1 MGTLRPREG
10 RSHPQATQP
19 GNCRAGISP
28 PESRPGV
35 HTLKDT
41 THPCPHSGVA
51 WRLGSVHPRDVDRRL
66 RPSARGSRFTVASA
80 PESNC
85 WARGGGTRRSY
96 RAGRLAQK
104 EGSDPPR
111 RRAPHPFST
120 ASREPRGDGA
130 PGKALRSLLGE
141 TAPPRRGLF
150 YPPLWPESRRVQRR
164 RKADPPNSGWEEK
177 SVAPH
182 RATRALTPSPP

>member
-1 MGTLRPREG
+1 M
-10 RSHPQATQP
+10 
-19 GNCRAGISP
+19 
-28 PESRPGV
+28 
-35 HTLKDT
+35 
-41 THPCPHSGVA
+41 A
-51 WRLGSVHPRDVDRRL
+51 WRLGSVHPRDADKRL
-66 RPSARGSRFTVASA
+66 RLLGRSAGASRFTAAASG

-85 WARGGGTRRSY
+85 WAVGGGTRGSY

-130 PGKALRSLLGE
+130 PGKVLRNLLGE

-164 RKADPPNSGWEEK
+164 RNADPPTSGWEEK

-182 RATRALTPSPP
+182 RAARALTPSPP